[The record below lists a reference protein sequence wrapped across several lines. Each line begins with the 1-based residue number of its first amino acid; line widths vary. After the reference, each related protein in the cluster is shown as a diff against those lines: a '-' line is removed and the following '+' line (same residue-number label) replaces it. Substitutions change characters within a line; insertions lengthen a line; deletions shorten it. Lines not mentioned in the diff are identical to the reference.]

1 MPENEIKLKIIINN
15 KEAIVSINLT
25 DKNIRALYRSFKYG
39 QQEVNGLITSI
50 SRGFDNARVIIQGFK
65 ETLDVLTIAFGS
77 HLNAYQDQEVALLK
91 LSMALK
97 QTGQYTQD
105 NLQILVEYA
114 AQLQRTTIYV
124 DEVTESVMVQLLA
137 MGLSVDQTKE
147 ATLQAANLATVMG
160 TDLNTAAR
168 AMADLFS
175 GNVGM
180 ISCYVKR
187 LDEAVIKIDA
197 LDAGF
202 NHS

>member
-65 ETLDVLTIAFGS
+65 ETLDVLTIAFDS

-124 DEVTESVMVQLLA
+124 D
-137 MGLSVDQTKE
+137 
-147 ATLQAANLATVMG
+147 
-160 TDLNTAAR
+160 
-168 AMADLFS
+168 
-175 GNVGM
+175 
-180 ISCYVKR
+180 
-187 LDEAVIKIDA
+187 
-197 LDAGF
+197 
-202 NHS
+202 